1 MTIKKH
7 HIIVF
12 VCYTILVV
20 ALTYLLANR
29 TTNTNSTGLSNK
41 DQIVVDSLNNRISVL
56 EREQLASDSL
66 ITKYKQDIIELDNQ
80 IDVTEYKILQIRKD
94 YEKNSI
100 NASSYTPTQL
110 DSFFTNRY
118 SK

>member
-1 MTIKKH
+1 MTIKKY

-12 VCYTILVV
+12 VCYTVLVV
-20 ALTYLLANR
+20 ALTYLLINR

-41 DQIVVDSLNNRISVL
+41 DQIVVDSLNDRINIM

-66 ITKYKQDIIELDNQ
+66 IIKYKQDITELDDQ
-80 IDVTEYKILQIRKD
+80 IHVTESRILQIRKD

-100 NASSYTPTQL
+100 NADSYTPTQL

-118 SK
+118 TK